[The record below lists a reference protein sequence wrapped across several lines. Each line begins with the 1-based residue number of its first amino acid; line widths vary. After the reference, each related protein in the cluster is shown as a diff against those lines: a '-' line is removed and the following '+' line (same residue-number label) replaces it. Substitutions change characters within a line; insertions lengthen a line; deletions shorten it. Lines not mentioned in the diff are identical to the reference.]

1 MAYHKAGSFKRFRCY
16 WYRDD
21 SVPRVSKT
29 GLIGCPNVRCGY
41 AHPDDPEWPYAVSGK
56 LLPLQAL
63 PDPPTSARVPPPPP
77 STSARPPSPRG
88 PPPPPPP
95 PVRERVASSSS
106 ASGQPPQIDRDRER
120 DQDRDDDMARKK
132 YGRGRS
138 VSPAPSIESSVGSK
152 PRHPYVASGARRRE
166 EEESRRKDER
176 RRHEERRHDDRSRER
191 GRRRDEDDYR
201 RDRARGSRSPSR
213 TRHGSSSNHHPRHPD
228 SHDASTSMPPPPKK
242 ELSSEEIRKLWLER
256 IRLLSEAVQVR
267 GDHLRTKEDLQ
278 TYEKMAK
285 SSLYETLPDDDKTA
299 LQNRISAASSRLQE
313 KQRELNRIAGQLVPE
328 DFWPQAQRIQQQ
340 QSNPEYQK
348 MTAVLAAL
356 KEDVQQLYTS
366 VGSIQALQ
374 QTATESTPTPTP
386 APQPEPGEIT
396 ADSSSRPRPKK
407 RRRLSVDGGVQI
419 SDIPSADFESM
430 QERLVALDGRIAE
443 LRNDILQHENRI
455 ADEVEAH
462 LDYRMSKLR
471 LGVGGE
477 ADKPADPELQSK
489 VEQVHKD
496 FANVQA
502 RAAQAA
508 EQLVAL
514 EAHSQSREER
524 NAALQQQNDALR
536 VQIEELEAS
545 QVKTS
550 AMLEEQQ
557 KAIDALKAAVTT
569 YISRPPDIPLQPG
582 SLTADAIVEALRP
595 RLLVASREDLLPILE
610 DARLQIEKQLQD
622 HTSQVNDE
630 LVSQMGPV
638 VRSVEWISAWLER
651 IRGSAGASNSTVTTT
666 TSASA
671 SASTAAS
678 SASVDKGKG
687 VAR

>member
-1 MAYHKAGSFKRFRCY
+1 MAYHKSTSYKRFRCY

-21 SVPRVSKT
+21 SVPRASTT
-29 GLIGCPNVRCGY
+29 GLIGCPSGDHCGY
-41 AHPDDPEWPYAVSGK
+41 VHPNDPEWPYSPSGR
-56 LLPLQAL
+56 LLPPNVL
-63 PDPPTSARVPPPPP
+63 PDPPTSARGPPPPP
-77 STSARPPSPRG
+77 STSAPPPSPRG

-106 ASGQPPQIDRDRER
+106 TSGQRTPIDRDRER
-120 DQDRDDDMARKK
+120 DQGRDDDMARKK

-138 VSPAPSIESSVGSK
+138 VSPAPSIESTGSK
-152 PRHPYVASGARRRE
+152 PRRPYIASGARRRE

-176 RRHEERRHDDRSRER
+176 WREEERRHDDRSRER
-191 GRRRDEDDYR
+191 DRRRDEKDYR
-201 RDRARGSRSPSR
+201 RDRDRG
-213 TRHGSSSNHHPRHPD
+213 N
-228 SHDASTSMPPPPKK
+228 SHQASTSMQPPPKK
-242 ELSSEEIRKLWLER
+242 ELSPEEIRQLWLER

-267 GDHLRTKEDLQ
+267 SDHLRTKEDLQ
-278 TYEKMAK
+278 KYERMTK

-299 LQNRISAASSRLQE
+299 LQTLISTASSRLQE

-340 QSNPEYQK
+340 SDPGYHK
-348 MTAVLAAL
+348 MTTVLAAL
-356 KEDVQQLYTS
+356 KEDVQQLYDS
-366 VGSIQALQ
+366 VGSVQTLQ
-374 QTATESTPTPTP
+374 QTATESEPTAGP
-386 APQPEPGEIT
+386 ATQPEPGEIT
-396 ADSSSRPRPKK
+396 AGPSSRPKK
-407 RRRLSVDGGVQI
+407 RRRLSVDGGLQVPDI
-419 SDIPSADFESM
+419 SSADLENM

-462 LDYRMSKLR
+462 LNYRMSKLR

-477 ADKPADPELQSK
+477 AAKPADPELQSK
-489 VEQVHKD
+489 VEQVQKD
-496 FANVQA
+496 FSDVQA
-502 RAAQAA
+502 RATQAV

-514 EAHSQSREER
+514 EAHSQSRDER

-536 VQIEELEAS
+536 QQIEDLETS

-557 KAIDALKAAVTT
+557 KTIDALKAAVTT
-569 YISRPPDIPLQPG
+569 YISRPPDVPLQPG
-582 SLTADAIVEALRP
+582 YLTADTIVEALRP

-630 LVSQMGPV
+630 LVSQMGPI

-651 IRGSAGASNSTVTTT
+651 IRGSA
-666 TSASA
+666 SAS
-671 SASTAAS
+671 SAATATTATSTAAG